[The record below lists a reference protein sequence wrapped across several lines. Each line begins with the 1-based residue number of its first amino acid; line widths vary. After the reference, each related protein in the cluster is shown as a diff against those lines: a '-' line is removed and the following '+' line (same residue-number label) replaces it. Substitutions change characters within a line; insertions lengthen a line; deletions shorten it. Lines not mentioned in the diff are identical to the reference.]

1 MREEVTFSNRAHDD
15 DDRRDCLPIQIR
27 NISVCGSF
35 SAVCLF
41 SCTRVTTSY
50 DRENV
55 RAPPR
60 PPFVAHAPH
69 DRERVS
75 LARFSDAR
83 RASSVP
89 GRARLGVSRVTDH
102 PNGCVQRDYA
112 RAEDLTRRDHGA
124 GPHAGEA
131 GASRR
136 HARALVFRAPP
147 RPASRARAR
156 PRGAGR
162 PPPDRVA
169 ERVSNAR
176 GLSAR
181 RGARRAE
188 RRFFVTN
195 AESALRRAGASRRA
209 SVFRHASRR
218 DRDPR
223 SIRHTRRDTRGH
235 RLTSTTS
242 VAPPPT
248 RNARE

>member
-1 MREEVTFSNRAHDD
+1 VREEVTFSNRAHDD

-136 HARALVFRAPP
+136 HASALVSRAPARPAP
-147 RPASRARAR
+147 RPRARAR
-156 PRGAGR
+156 RAAR
-162 PPPDRVA
+162 PPPRRRL
-169 ERVSNAR
+169 ERVSNASRTRLERASSLLTSR
-176 GLSAR
+176 GGPRLS
-181 RGARRAE
+181 
-188 RRFFVTN
+188 
-195 AESALRRAGASRRA
+195 SLLRRRIESTIDHHDADVTTLTFMNDVSNSRVRFLSRPDRFCSATWARA
-209 SVFRHASRR
+209 SPAWCFAS
-218 DRDPR
+218 
-223 SIRHTRRDTRGH
+223 
-235 RLTSTTS
+235 
-242 VAPPPT
+242 
-248 RNARE
+248 

>member
-1 MREEVTFSNRAHDD
+1 MPRGFEAQTSRDGKERHLVREEVTFSNRAPYD

-27 NISVCGSF
+27 NISSF

-136 HARALVFRAPP
+136 HASALVSRAPARPAP
-147 RPASRARAR
+147 RPRARAR
-156 PRGAGR
+156 RAAR
-162 PPPDRVA
+162 PPPRRRL
-169 ERVSNAR
+169 ERVSNASR
-176 GLSAR
+176 TRVVSSHVAWRAPSLFPAATANREHDRPPR
-181 RGARRAE
+181 RGRHDADLYE
-188 RRFFVTN
+188 RRV
-195 AESALRRAGASRRA
+195 
-209 SVFRHASRR
+209 
-218 DRDPR
+218 
-223 SIRHTRRDTRGH
+223 
-235 RLTSTTS
+235 
-242 VAPPPT
+242 
-248 RNARE
+248 

>member
-1 MREEVTFSNRAHDD
+1 MFFFLQTRREYELR
-15 DDRRDCLPIQIR
+15 P
-27 NISVCGSF
+27 
-35 SAVCLF
+35 
-41 SCTRVTTSY
+41 
-50 DRENV
+50 REHV
-55 RAPPR
+55 VSERAPPAIRRARAARPRESVPRAPPGR
-60 PPFVAHAPH
+60 PP
-69 DRERVS
+69 RVLGS
-75 LARFSDAR
+75 RP
-83 RASSVP
+83 RASSP
-89 GRARLGVSRVTDH
+89 RPSVTDH
-102 PNGCVQRDYA
+102 PNVRIPRDYA
-112 RAEDLTRRDHGA
+112 RAEDLRRRDHGA

-147 RPASRARAR
+147 DRPRGPARARAAPLDLR
-156 PRGAGR
+156 PTASPNASRTL
-162 PPPDRVA
+162 V
-169 ERVSNAR
+169 VSR
-176 GLSAR
+176 HVV
-181 RGARRAE
+181 GARRAE

-248 RNARE
+248 RDARE

>member
-1 MREEVTFSNRAHDD
+1 MREEVTFSNRAPYD

-27 NISVCGSF
+27 NISSF

-124 GPHAGEA
+124 GPMQAK
-131 GASRR
+131 
-136 HARALVFRAPP
+136 LV
-147 RPASRARAR
+147 RPAATPAPSSLA
-156 PRGAGR
+156 
-162 PPPDRVA
+162 PPPDRPRGPARARVA
-169 ERVSNAR
+169 PLDLRRDVVSNASRTRLERASSLLTSR
-176 GLSAR
+176 GGPRLS
-181 RGARRAE
+181 
-188 RRFFVTN
+188 
-195 AESALRRAGASRRA
+195 SLLRRRIESTIDHHDADVTTLTFMNDVSNSRVRFLSRPDRFCSATWARA
-209 SVFRHASRR
+209 SPA
-218 DRDPR
+218 
-223 SIRHTRRDTRGH
+223 
-235 RLTSTTS
+235 
-242 VAPPPT
+242 
-248 RNARE
+248 